1 MKQLTKIGYNTNKS
15 DSLKTTIP
23 FEVVEKLQLKKGDTL
38 IWVCDK
44 DNVSV
49 EKLDL

>member
-23 FEVVEKLQLKKGDTL
+23 SEVVEKLELNKGDTL
-38 IWVCDK
+38 IWICDEGNVCIK
-44 DNVSV
+44 
-49 EKLDL
+49 KLDL